1 MILYIC
7 DKNNKK
13 AKMKLKATCFA
24 IAATAIFASNT
35 ASQTSD
41 FGYERLLHKAKEM
54 TAKRDAALKEAD
66 SNLEKLSAYQKEK
79 RETLTKLLGIDIEE
93 AQKREPLVYI
103 ESRVKSG
110 KFTIYKLI
118 VDGRMSVNFYKP
130 NSNGGDNTFP
140 AVLLL
145 PGHEQRGKGA
155 NTYQMTALMLAGNGI
170 AVLVPDPISEGER
183 MQMMNPDGTTKNMK
197 ATSEHSQLQAGSVLT
212 GNNIVKEELK
222 ENLALFN
229 VLYYNKISGIKIDKK
244 NIGVMGNSGGGAQ
257 ASYLG
262 AVDNRIKAI
271 CCCSWFTRRINMME
285 KYGPDDPCQWI
296 PGEIKSELEI
306 SDLYIINAPRPTL
319 IMSGS
324 LDFIDFEGA
333 KEGANELRKIYTTL
347 KAKKNFNFFS
357 EKSEHGIT
365 ETKREKATMFFR
377 QELGVKTKVITEEM
391 LEAIPMDA
399 RKLQCSP
406 TGQMLTSFHTSEAL
420 PNKYIRLTRE
430 NYGEKTAFNRQSE
443 KMNRLMMRGF
453 LGIGLQGR
461 KDTSA
466 AKGVITGT
474 SDYIIIADSG
484 KFSTKAL
491 MLLDSIKEIGGK
503 AEIVELAFN
512 GNRGDSRKKRDK
524 KFWNDNYRSAALAL
538 MLGGSLV
545 AEQTEDLLAM
555 LEDQKVNFNVI
566 TIGNI
571 NVAARHAL
579 YLYKGQPAKAKLL
592 SYTEI
597 DGIKDW
603 ESIARRINER
613 GMLECA
619 VPNAIKLYNLDDIDP
634 TKERK
639 MKFVKAEPQKP
650 TAAQKTAPKAEK
662 FLNDNIVTED
672 DIQMRKAAIRSSK
685 KAAEDA
691 QAAKQDD
698 DIKTKT
704 TKTYILY

>member
-1 MILYIC
+1 
-7 DKNNKK
+7 
-13 AKMKLKATCFA
+13 MKLKATCFA

-41 FGYERLLHKAKEM
+41 FGYESLLHKAKEM

-650 TAAQKTAPKAEK
+650 TAAQKTAPKTEK

-672 DIQMRKAAIRSSK
+672 DIQMRKAAIQSSK

>member
-1 MILYIC
+1 
-7 DKNNKK
+7 
-13 AKMKLKATCFA
+13 MKLKATCFA

-229 VLYYNKISGIKIDKK
+229 VLYHNKISGIKIDKK

-430 NYGEKTAFNRQSE
+430 NQGEKTAFNRQSE

-672 DIQMRKAAIRSSK
+672 DIQMRKAAIQSSK

-698 DIKTKT
+698 DIKTRT

>member
-1 MILYIC
+1 
-7 DKNNKK
+7 
-13 AKMKLKATCFA
+13 MKLKATCFA

-110 KFTIYKLI
+110 KLTIYKLI

-229 VLYYNKISGIKIDKK
+229 VLYHNKISGIKIDKK
-244 NIGVMGNSGGGAQ
+244 NIGVMGNSSGGAQ

-484 KFSTKAL
+484 KLSTKAL

-571 NVAARHAL
+571 NVAVRHAL

-672 DIQMRKAAIRSSK
+672 DIQMRKAAIQSSK
-685 KAAEDA
+685 KAPEDA

-698 DIKTKT
+698 GVKTKT
-704 TKTYILY
+704 TKPYILY

>member
-1 MILYIC
+1 
-7 DKNNKK
+7 
-13 AKMKLKATCFA
+13 MKLKATCFA

-54 TAKRDAALKEAD
+54 TAQRDAALKEAD

-229 VLYYNKISGIKIDKK
+229 VLYYNKISGVKIDKK

-430 NYGEKTAFNRQSE
+430 NQGEKTAFNRQSE

-466 AKGVITGT
+466 TKGVITGT

-672 DIQMRKAAIRSSK
+672 DIQMRKAAIQSSK

-698 DIKTKT
+698 GVKTRT

>member
-1 MILYIC
+1 
-7 DKNNKK
+7 
-13 AKMKLKATCFA
+13 MKLKATCFA

-430 NYGEKTAFNRQSE
+430 NQGEKTAFNRQSE

-571 NVAARHAL
+571 NVAVRHAL

-650 TAAQKTAPKAEK
+650 TAAQKTAPKTEK

-672 DIQMRKAAIRSSK
+672 DIQMRKAAIQSSK

>member
-1 MILYIC
+1 
-7 DKNNKK
+7 
-13 AKMKLKATCFA
+13 
-24 IAATAIFASNT
+24 
-35 ASQTSD
+35 
-41 FGYERLLHKAKEM
+41 
-54 TAKRDAALKEAD
+54 
-66 SNLEKLSAYQKEK
+66 
-79 RETLTKLLGIDIEE
+79 
-93 AQKREPLVYI
+93 
-103 ESRVKSG
+103 
-110 KFTIYKLI
+110 
-118 VDGRMSVNFYKP
+118 
-130 NSNGGDNTFP
+130 
-140 AVLLL
+140 
-145 PGHEQRGKGA
+145 
-155 NTYQMTALMLAGNGI
+155 
-170 AVLVPDPISEGER
+170 
-183 MQMMNPDGTTKNMK
+183 
-197 ATSEHSQLQAGSVLT
+197 
-212 GNNIVKEELK
+212 
-222 ENLALFN
+222 
-229 VLYYNKISGIKIDKK
+229 
-244 NIGVMGNSGGGAQ
+244 
-257 ASYLG
+257 
-262 AVDNRIKAI
+262 
-271 CCCSWFTRRINMME
+271 
-285 KYGPDDPCQWI
+285 
-296 PGEIKSELEI
+296 
-306 SDLYIINAPRPTL
+306 
-319 IMSGS
+319 
-324 LDFIDFEGA
+324 
-333 KEGANELRKIYTTL
+333 
-347 KAKKNFNFFS
+347 
-357 EKSEHGIT
+357 
-365 ETKREKATMFFR
+365 
-377 QELGVKTKVITEEM
+377 
-391 LEAIPMDA
+391 
-399 RKLQCSP
+399 
-406 TGQMLTSFHTSEAL
+406 MLTSFHTSEAL

-430 NYGEKTAFNRQSE
+430 NQGEKTAFNRQSE

-639 MKFVKAEPQKP
+639 MKFVKPEPQKN
-650 TAAQKTAPKAEK
+650 AAAKKNEQKEER

-672 DIQMRKAAIRSSK
+672 DIQMRKAAIQSSK

-698 DIKTKT
+698 GVKTRT

>member
-1 MILYIC
+1 
-7 DKNNKK
+7 
-13 AKMKLKATCFA
+13 MKLKATCFA

-484 KFSTKAL
+484 KLSTKAL

-672 DIQMRKAAIRSSK
+672 DIQMRKAAIQSSK
-685 KAAEDA
+685 KAPEDA

-698 DIKTKT
+698 GVKTKT

>member
-1 MILYIC
+1 
-7 DKNNKK
+7 
-13 AKMKLKATCFA
+13 MKLKATCFA

-130 NSNGGDNTFP
+130 NSNGGDNTYP

-229 VLYYNKISGIKIDKK
+229 VLYYNKISGVKIDKK

-430 NYGEKTAFNRQSE
+430 NQGEKTAFNRQSE

-650 TAAQKTAPKAEK
+650 TAAQKTAPKTEK

-672 DIQMRKAAIRSSK
+672 DIQMRKAAIQSSK

-698 DIKTKT
+698 GVKTRT

>member
-1 MILYIC
+1 
-7 DKNNKK
+7 
-13 AKMKLKATCFA
+13 MKLKATCFA

-54 TAKRDAALKEAD
+54 TAKRDVALKEAD

-229 VLYYNKISGIKIDKK
+229 VLYYNKISGVKIDKK

-491 MLLDSIKEIGGK
+491 ILLDSIKEIGGK

-603 ESIARRINER
+603 ESIARRISER

-650 TAAQKTAPKAEK
+650 TAAHKTAPKTEK

-672 DIQMRKAAIRSSK
+672 DIQMRKAAIHSSR

-698 DIKTKT
+698 GVKTRT

>member
-1 MILYIC
+1 
-7 DKNNKK
+7 
-13 AKMKLKATCFA
+13 MKLKATCFA

-197 ATSEHSQLQAGSVLT
+197 ATSEHSKLQAGSVLT

-229 VLYYNKISGIKIDKK
+229 VLYYNKISGVKIDKK

-430 NYGEKTAFNRQSE
+430 NQGEKTAFNRQSE

-650 TAAQKTAPKAEK
+650 TAAQKTAPKTEK

-672 DIQMRKAAIRSSK
+672 DIQMRKAAIHSSR

-698 DIKTKT
+698 
-704 TKTYILY
+704 

>member
-1 MILYIC
+1 
-7 DKNNKK
+7 
-13 AKMKLKATCFA
+13 MKLKATCFA

-229 VLYYNKISGIKIDKK
+229 VLYYNKISGVKIDKK

-430 NYGEKTAFNRQSE
+430 NQGEKTAFNRQSE

-650 TAAQKTAPKAEK
+650 TAAQKTAPKTEK

-672 DIQMRKAAIRSSK
+672 DIQMRKAAIQSSK

-698 DIKTKT
+698 GIKTRT

>member
-1 MILYIC
+1 
-7 DKNNKK
+7 
-13 AKMKLKATCFA
+13 MKLKATCFA

-377 QELGVKTKVITEEM
+377 QELGVKTKVIIEEM

-672 DIQMRKAAIRSSK
+672 DIQMRKAAIQSSK
-685 KAAEDA
+685 KAPEDA

-698 DIKTKT
+698 GVKTKT

>member
-1 MILYIC
+1 
-7 DKNNKK
+7 
-13 AKMKLKATCFA
+13 MKLKATCFA

-79 RETLTKLLGIDIEE
+79 REALTKLLGIDIEE

-130 NSNGGDNTFP
+130 NSNGGDNTYP

-229 VLYYNKISGIKIDKK
+229 VLYYNKISGVKIDKK

-430 NYGEKTAFNRQSE
+430 NQGEKTAFNRQSE

-672 DIQMRKAAIRSSK
+672 DIQMRKAAIQSSK

-698 DIKTKT
+698 GVKTRT

>member
-1 MILYIC
+1 
-7 DKNNKK
+7 
-13 AKMKLKATCFA
+13 MKLKATCFA

-229 VLYYNKISGIKIDKK
+229 VLYHNKISGIKIDKK

-571 NVAARHAL
+571 NVAVRHAL

-650 TAAQKTAPKAEK
+650 TAAQKTAPKTEK

-672 DIQMRKAAIRSSK
+672 DIQMRKAAIQSSK
-685 KAAEDA
+685 KAAEDT

-698 DIKTKT
+698 DIKTRT

>member
-1 MILYIC
+1 
-7 DKNNKK
+7 
-13 AKMKLKATCFA
+13 MKLKATCFA

-130 NSNGGDNTFP
+130 NSNGGDNTYP

-229 VLYYNKISGIKIDKK
+229 VLYYNKISGVKIDKK

-296 PGEIKSELEI
+296 PGEIKCELEI

-430 NYGEKTAFNRQSE
+430 NQGEKTAFNRQSE

-461 KDTSA
+461 KDTNA

-619 VPNAIKLYNLDDIDP
+619 VPNVIKLYNLDDIDP

-672 DIQMRKAAIRSSK
+672 DIQMRKAAIQSSK
-685 KAAEDA
+685 KATEDA

-698 DIKTKT
+698 GIKTRT

>member
-1 MILYIC
+1 
-7 DKNNKK
+7 
-13 AKMKLKATCFA
+13 MKLKATCFA

-66 SNLEKLSAYQKEK
+66 SNLEKLSAYQREK
-79 RETLTKLLGIDIEE
+79 REALTKLLGIDIEE

-103 ESRVKSG
+103 ESRMKSG

-130 NSNGGDNTFP
+130 NSNGGDNTYP

-229 VLYYNKISGIKIDKK
+229 VLYYNKISGVKIDKK

-579 YLYKGQPAKAKLL
+579 YLYKGQPAKPKLL

-672 DIQMRKAAIRSSK
+672 DIQMRKAAIQSSK

-698 DIKTKT
+698 GAKTRT

>member
-1 MILYIC
+1 
-7 DKNNKK
+7 
-13 AKMKLKATCFA
+13 MKLKATCFA

-619 VPNAIKLYNLDDIDP
+619 VLNAIKLYNLDDIDP

-650 TAAQKTAPKAEK
+650 TAAQKTAPKTEK

-672 DIQMRKAAIRSSK
+672 DIQMRKAAIQSSK

>member
-1 MILYIC
+1 
-7 DKNNKK
+7 
-13 AKMKLKATCFA
+13 MKLKATCFA

-333 KEGANELRKIYTTL
+333 KEGANELRKIYATL

-672 DIQMRKAAIRSSK
+672 DIQMRKAAIQSSK
-685 KAAEDA
+685 KAPEDA

-698 DIKTKT
+698 GVKTKT

>member
-1 MILYIC
+1 
-7 DKNNKK
+7 
-13 AKMKLKATCFA
+13 MKLKATCFA

-103 ESRVKSG
+103 ENRVKSG

-130 NSNGGDNTFP
+130 NGNGGDNTFP

-571 NVAARHAL
+571 NVAVRHAL

-597 DGIKDW
+597 DGIKAW

-672 DIQMRKAAIRSSK
+672 DIQMRKAAIQSSK

>member
-1 MILYIC
+1 
-7 DKNNKK
+7 
-13 AKMKLKATCFA
+13 MKLKATCFA

-130 NSNGGDNTFP
+130 NSNGGDNTYP

-229 VLYYNKISGIKIDKK
+229 VLYYNKISGVKIDKK

-430 NYGEKTAFNRQSE
+430 NQGEKTAFNRQSE

-650 TAAQKTAPKAEK
+650 TAAQKNAPKAEK

-672 DIQMRKAAIRSSK
+672 DIQMRKAAIQSSK

-698 DIKTKT
+698 GVKTRT

>member
-1 MILYIC
+1 
-7 DKNNKK
+7 
-13 AKMKLKATCFA
+13 MKLKATCFA

-229 VLYYNKISGIKIDKK
+229 VLYHNKISGRKIDKK

-430 NYGEKTAFNRQSE
+430 NQGEKTAFNRQSE

-491 MLLDSIKEIGGK
+491 MLLDSIKESGGK

-672 DIQMRKAAIRSSK
+672 DIQMRKAAIQSSK
-685 KAAEDA
+685 KAPEDA

-698 DIKTKT
+698 GVKTKT

>member
-1 MILYIC
+1 
-7 DKNNKK
+7 
-13 AKMKLKATCFA
+13 MKLKATCFA

-229 VLYYNKISGIKIDKK
+229 VLYYNKISGVKIDKK

-333 KEGANELRKIYTTL
+333 KEGANDLRKIYTTL

-430 NYGEKTAFNRQSE
+430 NQGEKTAFNRQSE

-650 TAAQKTAPKAEK
+650 TAAQKTAPKTEK

-672 DIQMRKAAIRSSK
+672 DIQMRKAAIQSSK

-698 DIKTKT
+698 GVKTRT

>member
-1 MILYIC
+1 M
-7 DKNNKK
+7 
-13 AKMKLKATCFA
+13 
-24 IAATAIFASNT
+24 
-35 ASQTSD
+35 
-41 FGYERLLHKAKEM
+41 
-54 TAKRDAALKEAD
+54 
-66 SNLEKLSAYQKEK
+66 
-79 RETLTKLLGIDIEE
+79 
-93 AQKREPLVYI
+93 
-103 ESRVKSG
+103 
-110 KFTIYKLI
+110 
-118 VDGRMSVNFYKP
+118 
-130 NSNGGDNTFP
+130 
-140 AVLLL
+140 
-145 PGHEQRGKGA
+145 
-155 NTYQMTALMLAGNGI
+155 
-170 AVLVPDPISEGER
+170 
-183 MQMMNPDGTTKNMK
+183 
-197 ATSEHSQLQAGSVLT
+197 LT

-229 VLYYNKISGIKIDKK
+229 VLYYNRISGIKIDKK

-271 CCCSWFTRRINMME
+271 CCCSWFTKRINMME

-491 MLLDSIKEIGGK
+491 ILLDSIKEIGGK
-503 AEIVELAFN
+503 AEIVELA
-512 GNRGDSRKKRDK
+512 S
-524 KFWNDNYRSAALAL
+524 
-538 MLGGSLV
+538 
-545 AEQTEDLLAM
+545 
-555 LEDQKVNFNVI
+555 
-566 TIGNI
+566 
-571 NVAARHAL
+571 
-579 YLYKGQPAKAKLL
+579 
-592 SYTEI
+592 
-597 DGIKDW
+597 DG
-603 ESIARRINER
+603 
-613 GMLECA
+613 
-619 VPNAIKLYNLDDIDP
+619 
-634 TKERK
+634 
-639 MKFVKAEPQKP
+639 
-650 TAAQKTAPKAEK
+650 
-662 FLNDNIVTED
+662 
-672 DIQMRKAAIRSSK
+672 
-685 KAAEDA
+685 
-691 QAAKQDD
+691 
-698 DIKTKT
+698 
-704 TKTYILY
+704 

>member
-1 MILYIC
+1 
-7 DKNNKK
+7 
-13 AKMKLKATCFA
+13 MKLKATCFA

-79 RETLTKLLGIDIEE
+79 REALTKLLGIDIEE

-130 NSNGGDNTFP
+130 NSNGGDNTYP

-229 VLYYNKISGIKIDKK
+229 VLYYNKISGVKIDKK

-430 NYGEKTAFNRQSE
+430 NQGEKTAFNRQSE

-545 AEQTEDLLAM
+545 AEQTKDLLAM

-650 TAAQKTAPKAEK
+650 TAAQKTAPKTEK

-672 DIQMRKAAIRSSK
+672 DIQMRKAAIQSSK

-698 DIKTKT
+698 GVKTRT

>member
-1 MILYIC
+1 
-7 DKNNKK
+7 
-13 AKMKLKATCFA
+13 MKLKATCFA

-130 NSNGGDNTFP
+130 NSNGGDNTYP

-430 NYGEKTAFNRQSE
+430 NQGEKTAFNRQSE

-571 NVAARHAL
+571 NVAVRHAL
-579 YLYKGQPAKAKLL
+579 YLYKGQPTKAKLL

-672 DIQMRKAAIRSSK
+672 DIQMRKAAIQSSK

-691 QAAKQDD
+691 QAAKQDNGV
-698 DIKTKT
+698 KTRT

>member
-1 MILYIC
+1 
-7 DKNNKK
+7 
-13 AKMKLKATCFA
+13 MKLKATCFA

-229 VLYYNKISGIKIDKK
+229 VLYYNKISGVKIDKK

-430 NYGEKTAFNRQSE
+430 NQGEKTAFNRQSE

-639 MKFVKAEPQKP
+639 MKFVKAEPQKN
-650 TAAQKTAPKAEK
+650 AAAKKNEQKEER

-672 DIQMRKAAIRSSK
+672 DIQMRKAAIHSSR

-698 DIKTKT
+698 GVKTRT

>member
-1 MILYIC
+1 
-7 DKNNKK
+7 
-13 AKMKLKATCFA
+13 MKLKATCFA

-571 NVAARHAL
+571 NVAVRHAL

-603 ESIARRINER
+603 ESRARRINKR
-613 GMLECA
+613 GMREGA

-650 TAAQKTAPKAEK
+650 TAAQKTAPKTEK

-672 DIQMRKAAIRSSK
+672 DIQMRKAAIQSSK
-685 KAAEDA
+685 KAAEDT

-698 DIKTKT
+698 DIKTRT

>member
-1 MILYIC
+1 
-7 DKNNKK
+7 
-13 AKMKLKATCFA
+13 MKLKATCFA

-406 TGQMLTSFHTSEAL
+406 TGQMLTSFHTAEAL

-650 TAAQKTAPKAEK
+650 TAAQKTAPKTEK

-672 DIQMRKAAIRSSK
+672 DIQMRKAAIQSSK

>member
-1 MILYIC
+1 
-7 DKNNKK
+7 
-13 AKMKLKATCFA
+13 MKLKATCFA

-430 NYGEKTAFNRQSE
+430 NQGEKTAFNRQSE

-672 DIQMRKAAIRSSK
+672 DIQMRKAAIQSSK
-685 KAAEDA
+685 KAPEDA

-698 DIKTKT
+698 GVKTKT

>member
-1 MILYIC
+1 
-7 DKNNKK
+7 
-13 AKMKLKATCFA
+13 MKLKATCFA

-130 NSNGGDNTFP
+130 NSNGGDNTYP

-229 VLYYNKISGIKIDKK
+229 VLYYNKISGVKIDKK

-333 KEGANELRKIYTTL
+333 REGANELRKIYTTL

-430 NYGEKTAFNRQSE
+430 NQGEKTAFNRQSE

-484 KFSTKAL
+484 NFSTKAL

-538 MLGGSLV
+538 MIGGSLV

-603 ESIARRINER
+603 ESIARRISER

-672 DIQMRKAAIRSSK
+672 DIQMRKAAIQKSK

-691 QAAKQDD
+691 QAPKQDEEV
-698 DIKTKT
+698 KTRT

>member
-1 MILYIC
+1 
-7 DKNNKK
+7 
-13 AKMKLKATCFA
+13 MKLKATCFA

-130 NSNGGDNTFP
+130 NGNGGDNTFP

-229 VLYYNKISGIKIDKK
+229 VLYHNKISGIKIDKK

-571 NVAARHAL
+571 NVAVRHAL

-650 TAAQKTAPKAEK
+650 TAAQKTAPKTEK

-672 DIQMRKAAIRSSK
+672 DIQMRKAAIQSSK

-698 DIKTKT
+698 DIKTRT

>member
-1 MILYIC
+1 
-7 DKNNKK
+7 
-13 AKMKLKATCFA
+13 MKLKATCFA

-130 NSNGGDNTFP
+130 NSNGGDNTYP

-229 VLYYNKISGIKIDKK
+229 VLYYNKISGVKIDKK

-430 NYGEKTAFNRQSE
+430 NQGEKTAFNRQSE

-650 TAAQKTAPKAEK
+650 TAAQKTAPKTEK

-672 DIQMRKAAIRSSK
+672 DIQMRKAAIQSSK

-698 DIKTKT
+698 GIKTRT

>member
-1 MILYIC
+1 
-7 DKNNKK
+7 
-13 AKMKLKATCFA
+13 MKFKATCLA

-41 FGYERLLHKAKEM
+41 FGYERLLQKAKEM

-66 SNLEKLSAYQKEK
+66 NDINKLSQYQKDKKEA
-79 RETLTKLLGIDIEE
+79 LTRLLGIDIEE
-93 AQKREPLVYI
+93 AKKREPLVYI

-110 KFTIYKLI
+110 KFTIYKVI
-118 VDGRMSVNFYKP
+118 VDGRMSANFYKP
-130 NSNGGDNTFP
+130 NSNGGNNTYP

-183 MQMMNPDGTTKNMK
+183 MQMMNPDGTTKNIK
-197 ATSEHSQLQAGSVLT
+197 ATSEHSQLQAGAVLT

-222 ENLALFN
+222 ENLALMN
-229 VLYYNKISGIKIDKK
+229 VLYYNKINGVKIDKD

-257 ASYLG
+257 AAYLG

-296 PGEIKSELEI
+296 PGEMKNEIEI
-306 SDLYIINAPRPTL
+306 SDLFIINAPRPTL
-319 IMSGS
+319 IMSGTQ
-324 LDFIDFEGA
+324 DFIDFEGA
-333 KEGANELRKIYTTL
+333 KDGANELKKIYTTL

-377 QELGVKTKVITEEM
+377 QELNVKTKTLTEEM
-391 LEAIPMDA
+391 LEAIPMDS

-406 TGQMLTSFHTSEAL
+406 TGQMLTSYHTSEAL

-430 NYGEKTAFNRQSE
+430 NYGEKTTFNKQSE

-453 LGIGLQGR
+453 LGIGLNGL

-466 AKGVITGT
+466 AKGVISGT

-491 MLLDSIKEIGGK
+491 QLRDSIIELGGK

-538 MLGGSLV
+538 MEGSSLV

-555 LEDQKVNFNVI
+555 LEDQKVDFNVI
-566 TIGNI
+566 TIGTI
-571 NVAARHAL
+571 NVAARHGL
-579 YLYKGQPAKAKLL
+579 YLYKGQPGKAKLL
-592 SYTEI
+592 SYKEI
-597 DGIKDW
+597 DGINDW

-613 GMLECA
+613 GMLECV
-619 VPNAIKLYNLDDIDP
+619 VPNAIKLYNLEDIDP

-639 MKFVKAEPQKP
+639 LKFVKAEPKKQENCQK
-650 TAAQKTAPKAEK
+650 AEPKAEK

-672 DIQMRKAAIRSSK
+672 DIQMRKAAIQSSK

-691 QAAKQDD
+691 RNATNQEASGDV
-698 DIKTKT
+698 KTRT

>member
-1 MILYIC
+1 
-7 DKNNKK
+7 
-13 AKMKLKATCFA
+13 MKLKATCFA

-130 NSNGGDNTFP
+130 NSNGGDNTYP

-229 VLYYNKISGIKIDKK
+229 VLYYNKISGVKIDKK

-319 IMSGS
+319 IMSGT

-430 NYGEKTAFNRQSE
+430 NQGEKTAFNRQSE

-672 DIQMRKAAIRSSK
+672 DIQMRKAAIQSSK

-698 DIKTKT
+698 GIKTRT

>member
-1 MILYIC
+1 
-7 DKNNKK
+7 
-13 AKMKLKATCFA
+13 MKLKATCFA

-306 SDLYIINAPRPTL
+306 SAPYIINAPRPTL

-430 NYGEKTAFNRQSE
+430 NQGEKTAFNRQSE

-571 NVAARHAL
+571 NVAVRHAL

-650 TAAQKTAPKAEK
+650 TAAQKTAPKTEK

-672 DIQMRKAAIRSSK
+672 DIQMRKAAIQSSK

>member
-1 MILYIC
+1 
-7 DKNNKK
+7 
-13 AKMKLKATCFA
+13 MKLKATCFA

-130 NSNGGDNTFP
+130 NSNGGDNTYP

-229 VLYYNKISGIKIDKK
+229 VLYYNKISGVKIDKK

-430 NYGEKTAFNRQSE
+430 NQGEKTAFNRQSE

-491 MLLDSIKEIGGK
+491 LLLDSIKEIGGK

-672 DIQMRKAAIRSSK
+672 DIQMRKAAIQSSK

-698 DIKTKT
+698 GVKTRT

>member
-1 MILYIC
+1 
-7 DKNNKK
+7 
-13 AKMKLKATCFA
+13 MKLKATCFA

-229 VLYYNKISGIKIDKK
+229 VLYHNKISGIKIDKK

-503 AEIVELAFN
+503 AEIVELSFN

-619 VPNAIKLYNLDDIDP
+619 VPNAIKLYNLEDIDP

-672 DIQMRKAAIRSSK
+672 DIQMRKAAIQSSK
-685 KAAEDA
+685 KAPEDA

-698 DIKTKT
+698 GVKTKT

>member
-1 MILYIC
+1 
-7 DKNNKK
+7 
-13 AKMKLKATCFA
+13 MKLKATCFA

-229 VLYYNKISGIKIDKK
+229 VLYYNKISGIKIDKM

-650 TAAQKTAPKAEK
+650 TAAQKTAPKTEK

-672 DIQMRKAAIRSSK
+672 DIQMRKAAIQSSK

-698 DIKTKT
+698 GVKTRT
-704 TKTYILY
+704 TTYILY

>member
-1 MILYIC
+1 
-7 DKNNKK
+7 
-13 AKMKLKATCFA
+13 MKLKATCFA

-229 VLYYNKISGIKIDKK
+229 VLYYNKISGIKIDKR

-430 NYGEKTAFNRQSE
+430 NQGEKTAFNRQSE
-443 KMNRLMMRGF
+443 KMNRLIMRGF

-619 VPNAIKLYNLDDIDP
+619 VLNAIKLYNLDDIDP

-650 TAAQKTAPKAEK
+650 TAAQKTAPKTEK

-672 DIQMRKAAIRSSK
+672 DIQMRKAAIQSSK

>member
-1 MILYIC
+1 
-7 DKNNKK
+7 
-13 AKMKLKATCFA
+13 MKLKATCFA

-130 NSNGGDNTFP
+130 NSNGGDNTYP

-229 VLYYNKISGIKIDKK
+229 VLYYNKISGVKIDKK

-430 NYGEKTAFNRQSE
+430 NQGEKTAFNRQSE

-491 MLLDSIKEIGGK
+491 ILLDSIKEIGGK

-639 MKFVKAEPQKP
+639 MKFVKAEPQKN
-650 TAAQKTAPKAEK
+650 AAAKKNEQKEER

-672 DIQMRKAAIRSSK
+672 DIQMRKAAIHSSR

-698 DIKTKT
+698 GVKTRT